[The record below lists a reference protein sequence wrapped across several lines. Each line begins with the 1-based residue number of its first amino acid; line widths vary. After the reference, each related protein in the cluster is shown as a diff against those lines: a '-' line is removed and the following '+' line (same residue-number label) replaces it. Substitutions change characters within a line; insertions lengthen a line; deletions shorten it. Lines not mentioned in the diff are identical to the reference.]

1 MLPVRQRGSLMPVVS
16 SADAWPGLHGGRA
29 AIGAALRQPG
39 RMTSAA
45 TEVKGGARQA
55 KQSDSLKWLVRL
67 GLVAY
72 GVVHVLIGWLAVQ
85 LAFGDSEGAP
95 DKGGALH
102 QLAETPIGKP
112 LLWVLALGFL
122 ALVIWQ
128 LAEAA
133 IGHED
138 DDGAK
143 RLAKRALSVGKAV
156 IYGFLG
162 WSSAKIAAGGGSGG
176 GSTEETWT
184 ARLMEQPAGQWLVG
198 LVGLSILALGIGLA
212 WFGLTERFKEDLDGG
227 TTGKSGQAITVLA
240 KVGYTAKGFAF
251 GVLGILFVIAAV
263 EHDPQKGGGLDDALK
278 TMLDQPYGPVLL
290 TAVGAGIAAYG
301 VYCFAR
307 ARHTQQP

>member
-1 MLPVRQRGSLMPVVS
+1 
-16 SADAWPGLHGGRA
+16 
-29 AIGAALRQPG
+29 
-39 RMTSAA
+39 MTSAA
-45 TEVKGGARQA
+45 SDAKDGARQV
-55 KQSDSLKWLVRL
+55 KESESLTWLVRL
-67 GLVAY
+67 GLIAY
-72 GVVHVLIGWLAVQ
+72 GVVHILIGWLAVQ

-102 QLAETPIGKP
+102 QLAETPVGKP

-133 IGHED
+133 VGHED

-156 IYGFLG
+156 VFGLLG
-162 WSSAKIAAGGGSGG
+162 WSSAKIAAGSGSGG

-184 ARLMEQPAGQWLVG
+184 ARLMEQPAGQWLVA
-198 LVGLSILALGIGLA
+198 LVGLAILGLGVGLA
-212 WFGLTERFKEDLDGG
+212 WYGLAEKFKEDLDGG
-227 TTGKSGQAITVLA
+227 TSGHTGKAIVLLA
-240 KVGYTAKGFAF
+240 KVGYVAKGIAF
-251 GVLGILFVIAAV
+251 GVLGVLFVIAAV

-278 TMLDQPYGPVLL
+278 TMLDQPYGPVLV
-290 TAVGAGIAAYG
+290 TTVGIGIAAYG

-307 ARHTQQP
+307 ARHTQQT